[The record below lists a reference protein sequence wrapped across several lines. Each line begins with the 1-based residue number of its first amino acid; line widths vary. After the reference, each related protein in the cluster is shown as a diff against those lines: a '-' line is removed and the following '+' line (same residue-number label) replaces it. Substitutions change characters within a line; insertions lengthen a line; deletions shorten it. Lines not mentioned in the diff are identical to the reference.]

1 MDTKDTKRHR
11 LMRTTMRRSRH
22 FLRPWMLAL
31 VLSTTAAA
39 VQQRREAAISS
50 GWVKLPAA
58 GATAAEA
65 YLVIDN
71 PTMYDVFLQ
80 KASSD
85 AAGAVEFRA
94 AGKTEPLTFV
104 AVPAYES
111 LEMNAK
117 GTYLLLRDLKKPL
130 TAGATVP
137 VSVTTGPGAPLSVEA
152 IVKKE

>member
-1 MDTKDTKRHR
+1 
-11 LMRTTMRRSRH
+11 MRMAMRRSRQ
-22 FLRPWMLAL
+22 FLAPWMLAL

-39 VQQRREAAISS
+39 VQQRKEAAITS

-58 GATAAEA
+58 GATEAEA

-71 PTMYDVFLQ
+71 PTAYDVFLQ
-80 KASSD
+80 KSSSD
-85 AAGAVEFRA
+85 VAGVLEFRA
-94 AGKTEPLTFV
+94 TGKTEPLTFV
-104 AVPAYES
+104 TVPAYES

-137 VSVTTGPGAPLSVEA
+137 ISVMTDRGTPLTVEA
-152 IVKKE
+152 VVKKE

>member
-1 MDTKDTKRHR
+1 
-11 LMRTTMRRSRH
+11 
-22 FLRPWMLAL
+22 MLVL

-39 VQQRREAAISS
+39 VQQRKDTAISS

-58 GATAAEA
+58 GATEAAA
-65 YLVIDN
+65 YLIIDN
-71 PTMYDVFLQ
+71 PTAYDVFLQ

-85 AAGAVEFRA
+85 AAGVVEFRA

-104 AVPAYES
+104 SVPAYES

-137 VSVTTGPGAPLSVEA
+137 ISVTAGPGAPLTVQA
-152 IVKKE
+152 VVKNE

>member
-1 MDTKDTKRHR
+1 
-11 LMRTTMRRSRH
+11 MRRSRQ
-22 FLRPWMLAL
+22 FLGPWMLAL

-39 VQQRREAAISS
+39 VQQRKEAAITS

-58 GATAAEA
+58 GATEAEA

-71 PTMYDVFLQ
+71 PTAYDVFLQ
-80 KASSD
+80 KSSSD
-85 AAGAVEFRA
+85 IAGVLEFRA

-104 AVPAYES
+104 TVPAYES

-137 VSVTTGPGAPLSVEA
+137 ISVMTDRGTPLSVEA
-152 IVKKE
+152 LVKQE

>member
-1 MDTKDTKRHR
+1 MTFPTESRR
-11 LMRTTMRRSRH
+11 LRCLSRW
-22 FLRPWMLAL
+22 LVVL

-39 VQQRREAAISS
+39 AQQQKDTAISS

-58 GATAAEA
+58 GSTSAEA
-65 YLVIDN
+65 YLVINN

-94 AGKTEPLTFV
+94 AGKPDPLTFV
-104 AVPAYES
+104 TVAAYES
-111 LEMNAK
+111 LEMDAK

-130 TAGATVP
+130 TEGATVP
-137 VSVTTGPGAPLSVEA
+137 ISVTTGPGAPLTVQA
-152 IVKKE
+152 VVKKE

>member
-1 MDTKDTKRHR
+1 MT
-11 LMRTTMRRSRH
+11 RSRQ
-22 FLRPWMLAL
+22 LLAL
-31 VLSTTAAA
+31 CLIVLSASVAA
-39 VQQRREAAISS
+39 VQQRKDTAITS

-58 GATAAEA
+58 GATEAQA

-71 PTMYDVFLQ
+71 PTQYDVFLQ

-94 AGKTEPLTFV
+94 AGKPEPLTFV
-104 AVPAYES
+104 TVTAYES
-111 LEMNAK
+111 LEMSAK

-137 VSVTTGPGAPLSVEA
+137 ISVTTDRGTPLTIEA
-152 IVKKE
+152 VVKNE